1 MGVHHNLPN
10 LDLDEA
16 LAVHQALIQAVM
28 ITPGGRDDP
37 QALAH
42 FSTLCALAFGAV
54 HDFEARALVIRIE
67 NLARRLC
74 FVDGHVG
81 VEAGSLSGV
90 EALKLESMYALS
102 SLHARLALL
111 NER

>member
-1 MGVHHNLPN
+1 MHHNLPN

-16 LAVHQALIQAVM
+16 LAVHQALIEAVM
-28 ITPGGRDDP
+28 ITAGGRDDP

-42 FSTLCALAFGAV
+42 CSTLCALAFGAV
-54 HDFEARALVIRIE
+54 HDFEARALVIKIE
-67 NLARRLC
+67 NLAKRLC

-90 EALKLESMYALS
+90 EALKLQSMHALS

-111 NER
+111 NERC